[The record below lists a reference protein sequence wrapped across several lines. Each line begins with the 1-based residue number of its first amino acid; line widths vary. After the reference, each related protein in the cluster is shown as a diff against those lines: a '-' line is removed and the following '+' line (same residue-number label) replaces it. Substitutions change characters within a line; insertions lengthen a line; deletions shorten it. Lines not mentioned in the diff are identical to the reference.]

1 MMKNIEEFLGR
12 KGREK
17 FISSRV
23 PQIRWNQEPA
33 ETGEHHFDDQ
43 KGMYNFFIIYR
54 NPKIILNK
62 ILEQFQ
68 EGEFHPV
75 LEQVEKLEGDI
86 PKTVNQYL
94 FVSYLS
100 NRFLDRLNFDFT
112 ELPVVKDSNLTNKYL
127 KRGNVEKYIQKFI
140 DE

>member
-1 MMKNIEEFLGR
+1 MKSVEGFLNE
-12 KGREK
+12 KGK
-17 FISSRV
+17 KKIIYPKM

-43 KGMYNFFIIYR
+43 KVMYNFFVIYR
-54 NPKIILNK
+54 NPEIILNK

-68 EGEFHPV
+68 KGEFHPV
-75 LEQVEKLEGDI
+75 LEQVEKLEGDV

-94 FVSYLS
+94 FASYHS
-100 NRFLDRLNFDFT
+100 NRSLDRLDFNFT
-112 ELPVVKDSNLTNKYL
+112 ELPVVRDSNLTNKYR
-127 KRGNVEKYIQKFI
+127 KRGNVENYIQKFI